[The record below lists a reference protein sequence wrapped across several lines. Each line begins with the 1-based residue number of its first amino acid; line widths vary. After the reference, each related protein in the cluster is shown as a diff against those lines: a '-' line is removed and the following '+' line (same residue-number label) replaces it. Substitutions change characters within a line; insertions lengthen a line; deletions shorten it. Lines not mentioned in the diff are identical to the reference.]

1 MKEIILRIDAAEQ
14 MRMKAIVMDR
24 DCTDAMELVTS
35 LLERVEKAQKSGM
48 RSHLDS

>member
-24 DCTDAMELVTS
+24 DSADAMELVKS